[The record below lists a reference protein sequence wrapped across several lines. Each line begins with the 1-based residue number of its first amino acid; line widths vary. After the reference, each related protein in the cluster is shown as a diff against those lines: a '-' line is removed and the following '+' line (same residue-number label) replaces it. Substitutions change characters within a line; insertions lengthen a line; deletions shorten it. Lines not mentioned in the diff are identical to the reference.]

1 MLATLSKQRS
11 SNELLSIHM
20 KFVLC
25 VIIGVLLW
33 NSTDARQFTSNV
45 LEGAA
50 DFIEPDDT
58 KEQTIGERIDSFL
71 Q

>member
-1 MLATLSKQRS
+1 MLKALSKSRS

-50 DFIEPDDT
+50 DFIEPNDT